1 MADTVPF
8 MLTRTAKG
16 LTVSAIGLGAMPMS
30 MWEKQ
35 DTTEERS
42 IRTIHAALDAG
53 LTFIDTADAYTASP
67 DMGDNERLV
76 AKALTDWGGDAS
88 TVVVATKGGHTRDAQ
103 GGWDVDGRPEYL
115 RSAVQRSLR
124 NLGRDVI
131 DLYQHHRPD
140 PAVDYADTIGAV
152 KELLDEGLV
161 AHVGISNADPDQIRL
176 ADSIL
181 GGRLTSV
188 QNQYSPSFQSSR
200 PELELCDTA
209 GIMFL
214 PWSPLGGVTGAEAL
228 GTNHDVFA
236 EVAAGHG
243 VSPQQVALAW
253 ELATSPVVV
262 PIPGASRPETILDSI
277 AAADLVLT
285 AEEIVAL
292 NAA

>member
-1 MADTVPF
+1 MQ
-8 MLTRTAKG
+8 TRTARG
-16 LTVSAIGLGAMPMS
+16 LTVSALGLGAMPMS
-30 MWEKQ
+30 MWEKK
-35 DTTEERS
+35 DATEEKS

-53 LTFIDTADAYTASP
+53 LTFIDTADAYTSTP
-67 DMGDNERLV
+67 QMGENELLV
-76 AKALTDWGGDAS
+76 AKALAGWSGDAS
-88 TVVVATKGGHTRDAQ
+88 TIVVATKGGSTRDDQ
-103 GGWDVDGRPEYL
+103 GGWGANGRPEYL
-115 RSAVQRSLR
+115 RKAAEESLR
-124 NLGRDVI
+124 RLGRDTI

-140 PAVDYADTIGAV
+140 PEVDYADTIGAM
-152 KELLDEGLV
+152 KDLLDDGLI

-188 QNQYSPSFQSSR
+188 QNQYSPAFQSSR
-200 PELELCDTA
+200 PELELCDEA

-214 PWSPLGGVTGAEAL
+214 PWSPLGGVTSADAL
-228 GTNHDVFA
+228 GDNHNVFA